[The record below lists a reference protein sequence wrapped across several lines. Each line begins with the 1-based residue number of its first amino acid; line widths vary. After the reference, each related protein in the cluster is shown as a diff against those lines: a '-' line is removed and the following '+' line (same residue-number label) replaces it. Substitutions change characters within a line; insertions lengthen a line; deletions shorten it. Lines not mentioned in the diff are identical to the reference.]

1 MGEVCGRLEQSH
13 RVSIVTSI
21 MKKLKLFVG
30 GSLAFFLGT
39 SIISAQHTLLTTSE
53 EQAALVPKM
62 AVDVAPF
69 VCFGVSA
76 ACFAVSHFSK
86 DDRI

>member
-1 MGEVCGRLEQSH
+1 
-13 RVSIVTSI
+13 

-53 EQAALVPKM
+53 QQASVVPKV
-62 AVDVAPF
+62 AVDIAPF
-69 VCFGVSA
+69 VCFGVSV
-76 ACFAVSHFSK
+76 ACFAVSHFSQ
-86 DDRI
+86 DDRL